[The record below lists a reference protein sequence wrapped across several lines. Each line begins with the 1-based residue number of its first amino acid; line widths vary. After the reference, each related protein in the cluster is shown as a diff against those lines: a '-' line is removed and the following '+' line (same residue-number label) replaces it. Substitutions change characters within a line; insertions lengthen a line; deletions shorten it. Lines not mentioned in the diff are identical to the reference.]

1 MAYQVAHLYKI
12 TNKQTGEY
20 YVGKHNGD
28 TQKKAGGGLY
38 WGSGDRIKNQ
48 VKKYGKDNFKYE
60 ILVISNQ
67 EYIYEL
73 EQKYVTQELINEDS
87 LCLNLMTGGEGSRT
101 YSEESKRKISESLKG
116 RTMSK
121 ETKEKLS
128 KLKKGNSYA
137 FGHKHTNQ
145 AKDKLRQYR
154 SEQIIDYTKISKTM
168 STLTWMND
176 GKRSYRIRPENVQAS
191 KEKGM
196 VEGRLTNYVNDKYK
210 EKLSMTTTQQ
220 WQKAKGV

>member
-1 MAYQVAHLYKI
+1 MEQVAHLYKI
-12 TNKQTGEY
+12 TNTQTGEY

-48 VKKYGKDNFKYE
+48 VKKYGKDKFKYE

-73 EQKYVTQELINEDS
+73 EQKYVTQELINEDF

-116 RTMSK
+116 RKQPEHVKQLISK
-121 ETKEKLS
+121 VNT
-128 KLKKGNSYA
+128 GNSYA
-137 FGHKHTNQ
+137 KGHGFSEEGLT
-145 AKDKLRQYR
+145 KLRQAR
-154 SEQIIDYTKISKTM
+154 AKQTFDYTKSSKTM
-168 STLTWMND
+168 STLMWMND
-176 GKRSYRIRPENVQAS
+176 GTRSYRIRPENIQAS

-196 VEGRLTNYVNDKYK
+196 VEGRLTTYINDKYK
-210 EKLSMTTTQQ
+210 EKLSMATTKQ

>member
-12 TNKQTGEY
+12 TNNKTGEY
-20 YVGKHNGD
+20 YIGKHNGMS
-28 TQKKAGGGLY
+28 QKKNGGGLY

-48 VKKYGKDNFKYE
+48 VKKYGKDNFIYQ

-116 RTMSK
+116 RK
-121 ETKEKLS
+121 QPEHVKQILS
-128 KLKKGNSYA
+128 KVNTGNSYA
-137 FGHKHTNQ
+137 KGHGFSEEGLT
-145 AKDKLRQYR
+145 KLRQAR
-154 SEQIIDYTKISKTM
+154 AKQIINYKPISKTM

-176 GKRSYRIRPENVQAS
+176 GVRSYRVRPEMIQAS

-210 EKLSMTTTQQ
+210 EKLSMATTKQ

>member
-1 MAYQVAHLYKI
+1 MNQISHLYKV

-20 YVGKHNGD
+20 YVGKHNGF
-28 TQKKAGGGLY
+28 TQKKTNGGLY

-48 VKKYGKDNFKYE
+48 VKKYGKGNFTYE

-73 EQKYVTQELINEDS
+73 EQKYVTQELIQDS
-87 LCLNLMTGGEGSRT
+87 LCLNLMTGGEGRRT
-101 YSEESKRKISESLKG
+101 YSEESKRKISEALKG
-116 RTMSK
+116 RKQPEHVKQIISK
-121 ETKEKLS
+121 VNT
-128 KLKKGNSYA
+128 GNSYA
-137 FGHKHTNQ
+137 KGHGFSEEGLT
-145 AKDKLRQYR
+145 KLREARAKQTF
-154 SEQIIDYTKISKTM
+154 DYSKSSKTI

-176 GKRSYRIRPENVQAS
+176 GKRSYRIRPEIIQAS

-210 EKLSMTTTQQ
+210 EKLSMATTKQ